1 MTGILDILAIAEENF
16 LITLSITIGIGLLQ
30 GAILGRGI
38 RNRFPSFKIHA
49 RIVSIILLTLFSIN
63 AIANVLKFAIPE
75 KISVSEL
82 IIPSTP
88 EEGLSLLFTVFGLNA
103 GLGTVIATFVSIS
116 LILFLKFADIPSI
129 ARYFI
134 FTISVIVVIVAL
146 ISRFTDFVPTLFQL
160 LMYAFYQFGLTI
172 GIFLVTRRKDD
183 GIGEIT

>member
-1 MTGILDILAIAEENF
+1 MDILAIAEENF

-38 RNRFPSFKIHA
+38 RNRFPSFKRHA
-49 RIVSIILLTLFSIN
+49 RIGSIILLTLFSIN

-116 LILFLKFADIPSI
+116 LILFLKSFTSSL
-129 ARYFI
+129 I
-134 FTISVIVVIVAL
+134 FFPIHSKFHDKKKK
-146 ISRFTDFVPTLFQL
+146 SQKQHMD
-160 LMYAFYQFGLTI
+160 M
-172 GIFLVTRRKDD
+172 LVETF
-183 GIGEIT
+183 

>member
-1 MTGILDILAIAEENF
+1 MSGILDLLAIAEENF
-16 LITLSITIGIGLLQ
+16 LITLSVTIGIGLLQ

-38 RNRFPSFKIHA
+38 RNRFPGIKRHA
-49 RIVSIILLTLFSIN
+49 RIVSVILLILFAIN

-82 IIPSTP
+82 TMPSTP
-88 EEGLSLLFTVFGLNA
+88 EEGFALLFTVLGLNA

-116 LILFLKFADIPSI
+116 LILFLRFADLPSI

-134 FTISVIVVIVAL
+134 FAISVIVVIVAL
-146 ISRFTDFVPTLFQL
+146 LSRFTDFVPTFFQI

-183 GIGEIT
+183 GLAEIS